1 MVHTSVVYLNISKTK
16 SVDVHNKPT
25 TQLYPVTMTIDV
37 TDAVGMGLEPD
48 DADLGDR
55 WRCHLDHVRHEPRS
69 HVHAAVSTHPTPSL
83 FI

>member
-1 MVHTSVVYLNISKTK
+1 
-16 SVDVHNKPT
+16 
-25 TQLYPVTMTIDV
+25 MTIDV

-69 HVHAAVSTHPTPSL
+69 HVHAAVSTHHTPPHLHIVKLL
-83 FI
+83 FYGGCRMSWRYM